1 VKDNNLKFWNPPP
14 NVLSLIENCYP
25 TQHIHSYYVKTMNVY
40 GLGLFAKKKEKQLNF
55 YNIIEKRKIKIRE
68 TLRQ

>member
-1 VKDNNLKFWNPPP
+1 
-14 NVLSLIENCYP
+14 
-25 TQHIHSYYVKTMNVY
+25 MNVY